1 MTTVTQYRMR
11 DSMTML
17 RRDFKRQV
25 RYWMMTLSGMLVPVV
40 MLLLFKYIFG
50 AAITGGMMGALDGGT
65 YVNFLVPGILVMT
78 VGAGSAATAVNISAD
93 MHEGIIDRFRT
104 MAIFR
109 SSILTAQAVGGTIR
123 TLITLALTVGVG
135 YAIGFRP
142 GASLLDWLG
151 AAGIL
156 TLFVIGITW
165 MAIAMGML
173 AKTPGG
179 ANSTSMPFQFFLP
192 FLSSSFVDPSM
203 TPDGI
208 RWFVA
213 NQPFTHVID
222 TLRGLL
228 LGTPIGNH
236 AYWAVGWCVVLSV
249 GGYVWS
255 KSVFNRSAERA

>member
-1 MTTVTQYRMR
+1 MSTITVHRFR

-17 RRDFKRQV
+17 RRDFKHQV
-25 RYWMMTLSGMLVPVV
+25 RYWMMTLSGMLLPVI

-50 AAITGGMMGALDGGT
+50 SALTGGMGGALDGGT

-104 MAIFR
+104 MSIYR

-123 TLITLALTVGVG
+123 TLITLVLTVGVG

-142 GASLLDWLG
+142 EADLLDWLG
-151 AAGIL
+151 VAGIL
-156 TLFVIGITW
+156 VLFVIGITW

-192 FLSSSFVDPSM
+192 FLSSAFVDPSM
-203 TPDGI
+203 TPAGI
-208 RWFVA
+208 RWFIEI
-213 NQPFTHVID
+213 QPFTHVID
-222 TLRGLL
+222 TMRGLL

-236 AYWAVGWCVVLSV
+236 AVWAIAWCVVLTI
-249 GGYVWS
+249 GGYLWS
-255 KSVFNRSAERA
+255 KSVFHRNAKQG